1 MKRLLVVGSGS
12 GGTLTA
18 NLLAREM
25 RSEIRRGE
33 VSVDLVGKSADHV
46 FQPGYLDVAFKG
58 HSPRGLV
65 KPEGTLLLKDVSFR
79 NEAATK
85 IDLEERSVT
94 LAGGDR
100 MGYDYLVMATGAFAD
115 PRSMP
120 GLQEASFNFHTGVED
135 SSRTW
140 EALRRFKGGKVVIA
154 IAGVPHKCPPSP
166 NEAAFMVDEYFR
178 KKGTRDK
185 VELSFV
191 TPYPRPYPAETLSK
205 VVAPLF
211 EKRGISVVT
220 LFNAESVDPAARKM
234 YSLEGDSVDY
244 DLLIAVPP
252 HHGTDVIRDSGFG
265 DEDGWIP
272 ADKETMRVKGHDDAY
287 AIGDAT
293 DIPISKSGVVA
304 HLQSGIVAQNIAL
317 ALGGSSEC
325 LHYNGRINCPMEM
338 GRHRAIFV
346 SASYT
351 SPAADQ
357 TPSMVKYVMKRSFS
371 RMYWRTMNG
380 SIEWL
385 MGLYFGKTST
395 RVVGGNAPEGPAL
408 ATVPAG

>member
-18 NLLAREM
+18 NLLARSL
-25 RSEIRRGE
+25 RDRIHRGE
-33 VSVDLVGKSADHV
+33 VAVDLVGQSQEHI

-58 HSPRGLV
+58 QSPERLI
-65 KPEGTLLLKDVSFR
+65 KPEASLILKEVSFT
-79 NEAATK
+79 NEAAMK

-94 LAGGDR
+94 LSGGKKL
-100 MGYDYLVMATGAFAD
+100 GYDYLVMATGGFAD
-115 PRSMP
+115 PGSMP
-120 GLQEASFNFHTGVED
+120 GLKEASFNFHTGTAD
-135 SSRTW
+135 SQRTW
-140 EALRRFKGGKVVIA
+140 QALQSFKGGKIVVA

-166 NEAAFMVDEYFR
+166 NEAAFMIDEYYR
-178 KKGTRDK
+178 KRGIRDK

-191 TPYPRPYPAETLSK
+191 TPYPRAYPAETLSK

-211 EKRGISVVT
+211 EQRGINVVS
-220 LFNAESVDPAARKM
+220 LFNAESVDPAAHRM

-252 HHGTDVIRDSGFG
+252 HHGTDVIRNSGFG

-272 ADKETMRVKGHDDAY
+272 ADKETMRVKDHDDAF

-293 DIPISKSGVVA
+293 SIPISKSGVVA
-304 HLQSGIVAQNIAL
+304 HLQSGVVAENIT
-317 ALGGSSEC
+317 LGLDGTPESM
-325 LHYNGRINCPMEM
+325 HYNGRINCPMEV

-346 SASYT
+346 SATYS

-357 TPSMVKYVMKRSFS
+357 KPSMVKYIMKRSFS

-395 RVVGGNAPEGPAL
+395 SVLEKPKTEAVVME
-408 ATVPAG
+408 VPAK